1 MRRASNWVLSRL
13 EFLEVR
19 DADGVGE
26 LELLTVDLV
35 LDEDARV
42 VALRLV
48 VVILQVEVTVVR
60 KFP

>member
-13 EFLEVR
+13 EFLEVC

-26 LELLTVDLV
+26 LELLAVDLV
-35 LDEDARV
+35 LDEHARV